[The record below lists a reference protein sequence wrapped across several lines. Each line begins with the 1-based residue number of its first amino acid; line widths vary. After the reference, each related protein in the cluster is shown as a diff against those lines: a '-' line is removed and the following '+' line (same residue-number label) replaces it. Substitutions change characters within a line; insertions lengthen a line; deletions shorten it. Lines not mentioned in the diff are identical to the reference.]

1 MLDSRCKCYN
11 RSLSLRNNLVRRI
24 ENLSMLTTLTEL
36 DLYDNILKKIEGID
50 SLVNL
55 EILDLR

>member
-1 MLDSRCKCYN
+1 M
-11 RSLSLRNNLVRRI
+11 

-36 DLYDNILKKIEGID
+36 DLYDNILKKIEGIET
-50 SLVNL
+50 LVNL